1 MSSRLKY
8 AAACLSQGMSYAG
21 ASRAAGVNELDLR
34 KAFPSSSVPRVSD
47 AAPLPVS
54 PFDECAAI
62 LPEASSLDCR
72 KIAGLALALLCEQV
86 GPVLTQTA
94 MVNIAAALPGIR
106 TMVDRPAQDA
116 ALARI
121 PAREVL
127 DFVAD
132 KFGLTYSDLCST
144 RRTREF
150 ARPRQLAMYA
160 VYHLCP
166 HISYPAAGRMLGG
179 RDHTTIIYGVRKITA
194 LIETDL
200 SIAAAAHAILS
211 HFTVRSD
218 FHGGSP
224 FADAMRFRRL
234 CSEYGRVMKAAA

>member
-21 ASRAAGVNELDLR
+21 AARASGVNELDLR
-34 KAFPSSSVPRVSD
+34 SAFPSRSSPRVDD
-47 AAPLPVS
+47 AAPITVS
-54 PFDECAAI
+54 PFEECAAM
-62 LPEASSLDCR
+62 LSEASSLDCR

-94 MVNIAAALPGIR
+94 MVNIAAALPAIR
-106 TMVDRPAQDA
+106 VMVDRPAQDA
-116 ALARI
+116 ALDRI

-132 KFGLTYSDLCST
+132 KFGLTYGDLCST
-144 RRTREF
+144 TRTREF

-166 HISYPAAGRMLGG
+166 HMSYPATGRMLGG
-179 RDHTTIIYGVRKITA
+179 RDHTTIIWGVRKITA

-200 SIAAAAHAILS
+200 SIAATAHAILS

-234 CSEYGRVMKAAA
+234 CERYGQAMRAAA